1 MLTAA
6 KLAVVVT
13 ADTRQAELG
22 LLSLS
27 AKAKAFA
34 AQAAAVHAGALIT
47 VGAIAAIGAA
57 AVITAHQAA
66 DFQGQLVRLVTDAG
80 ESASNLDMVR
90 QGILKMATDTG
101 TATDQLTT
109 GMYYV
114 ESGGYHGAKAL
125 EILTAAAKGA
135 KVGYAELGTMANATT
150 TLLTDFGTQAG
161 TATNVVNAL
170 IATVSHGKTTLEELA
185 GSLAMVA
192 PAAAAAHVH
201 MNDMLAAMATMTGE
215 GVPAAESA
223 TYLRQMIIQLSAPS
237 SEAKNKLKELGLTTQ
252 QVSDAMQRSLPD
264 ALKLIYSHITKFYKE
279 GSPQYMDAIRTI
291 SGGLRQMQAM
301 VMLGG
306 DHLKTLGDNL
316 QLVTAQVKAGG
327 GEVENWNTV
336 QGNFNQKV
344 AKAGAAIQVLAIT
357 IGSHLLPVFG
367 KIVEKFTPLVTGLAA
382 WVVQLAAN
390 KEQLKQWA
398 PVGILVA
405 GILGGLLVAAL
416 TSLAITAWAAIL
428 PFLAFAAPFVAVGAA
443 IAGLVLLIKSLNDH
457 FHWWKDAMDP
467 VNATLKFL
475 GDNSYWVNT
484 ILLGL
489 AAGIAAVT
497 LPMVVGL
504 IPAFWGWATAA
515 GAAAVATIIA
525 AWPVYLVIAAVALLV
540 IGIKLLIEHWSDV
553 VAFLG
558 GVWAAVVGTTQMD
571 LAALGAA
578 FQWLGDIIGAAGR
591 AIAGVASW
599 IGGAIMSA
607 FAAVGAAFQWLYDHN
622 HYVRELVAA
631 VQERIAAL
639 GTFLQSAFAN
649 IVAGVQVAWGLFQTY
664 IIGPVSAAWDWIRQT
679 FGAIGT
685 WIADRFGEAV
695 AAAKQKWV
703 DFLNVI
709 GALKD
714 TVGKFVQ
721 DNIIKP
727 IVDKITSLGSK
738 LLGLGGQIMAQLFN
752 GIVSAIK
759 RFANTGIRGVGNI
772 LSFLGFDQS
781 VIDSLP
787 HFAAGGVSAGGLAV
801 VGERGPE
808 IVNLPAG
815 ASVLPNPQTRQL
827 MGSGSQQPI
836 VVQLVADGRKLA
848 EVVVRHTPS
857 VIHQATGIRSM

>member
-1 MLTAA
+1 MSLTAA
-6 KLAVVVT
+6 QLVVKVVG
-13 ADTRQAELG
+13 DTRDAEMKMATMG
-22 LLSLS
+22 
-27 AKAKAFA
+27 ARMKAFA

-57 AVITAHQAA
+57 AVISAHQAA

-114 ESGGYHGAKAL
+114 ESGGYHGARAL

-150 TLLTDFGTQAG
+150 TLLTDFGAQAG

-237 SEAKNKLKELGLTTQ
+237 SEAKNKLKELGLTTK

-327 GEVENWNTV
+327 DEVENWNTV

-357 IGSHLLPVFG
+357 VGSHLLPVFG

-457 FHWWKDAMDP
+457 FHWWNNAMDP

-475 GDNSYWVNT
+475 GDNSEMVKT

-489 AAGIAAVT
+489 AAGVITVT
-497 LPMVVGL
+497 TPILVGL
-504 IPAFWGWATAA
+504 VPAFIAWTASATAA
-515 GAAAVATIIA
+515 AIATIVAAA
-525 AWPVYLVIAAVALLV
+525 PVYLVIAAVALLV
-540 IGIKLLIEHWSDV
+540 IGIKLLIDHWSEV

-558 GVWAAVVGTTQMD
+558 GVWAYEVATAQSTLRQF
-571 LAALGAA
+571 GAA
-578 FQWLGDIIGAAGR
+578 FQWLGGVISAVWDGVAKATSFVWHAIVTTVKNDINYVIDLINGMIR
-591 AIAGVASW
+591 AIDSIHISLPRIGDWGGGEIGFHIPTIPHLATGGFVTAS
-599 IGGAIMSA
+599 GL
-607 FAAVGAAFQWLYDHN
+607 AVIHK
-622 HYVRELVAA
+622 
-631 VQERIAAL
+631 
-639 GTFLQSAFAN
+639 
-649 IVAGVQVAWGLFQTY
+649 
-664 IIGPVSAAWDWIRQT
+664 
-679 FGAIGT
+679 
-685 WIADRFGEAV
+685 GEAV
-695 AAAKQKWV
+695 IPVA
-703 DFLNVI
+703 
-709 GALKD
+709 
-714 TVGKFVQ
+714 
-721 DNIIKP
+721 
-727 IVDKITSLGSK
+727 S
-738 LLGLGGQIMAQLFN
+738 AQP
-752 GIVSAIK
+752 
-759 RFANTGIRGVGNI
+759 
-772 LSFLGFDQS
+772 LS
-781 VIDSLP
+781 
-787 HFAAGGVSAGGLAV
+787 
-801 VGERGPE
+801 
-808 IVNLPAG
+808 
-815 ASVLPNPQTRQL
+815 NPQTRAALGGGQ
-827 MGSGSQQPI
+827 M
-836 VVQLVADGRKLA
+836 VQVHTSINLDGRRVA
-848 EVVVRHTPS
+848 EVVTRHQPS
-857 VIHQATGIRSM
+857 VIRQATGTRSF